1 MRRTFL
7 PMWSVHR
14 EAVRGQLLARRQT
27 MSQSVT
33 TLIREFGLSYISISM
48 CLLFVLFLLA
58 ASRKSTNTGKYRL
71 LKKRN
76 PFYFSAYFFYFS
88 AYFVY
93 FSAYFLP
100 VLFFLTFSIGVT

>member
-1 MRRTFL
+1 MSFTHIPSQISASRPDSQYL
-7 PMWSVHR
+7 DPYR
-14 EAVRGQLLARRQT
+14 EVGKVCL
-27 MSQSVT
+27 
-33 TLIREFGLSYISISM
+33 TLYISISM

>member
-1 MRRTFL
+1 MAGARC
-7 PMWSVHR
+7 SVLRLNR
-14 EAVRGQLLARRQT
+14 ESGT
-27 MSQSVT
+27 D
-33 TLIREFGLSYISISM
+33 YISISM